1 MSKYGKAKGRNESG
15 QFAALPHQCLAHVNF
30 TRLSSRAVKMFVDLL
45 YQYNGSNNGDLTAAY
60 SILQK
65 RGWRSKETI
74 RLATHELLHFGW
86 ITLTR
91 QGGLNRTPNLYAVTF
106 NSIDECGGKLDVQSS
121 RTSSG
126 EWKQQV
132 GEWEKP
138 AKWKAI
144 DERRK
149 EKLETASKKTSVRKP
164 YLVSTESVPMNTK
177 TGT

>member
-1 MSKYGKAKGRNESG
+1 MSRYGKAKGRSESG
-15 QFAALPHQCLAHVNF
+15 QFAALPHRCLAHENY
-30 TRLSSRAVKMFVDLL
+30 TRLSSRAIRLLVDMA
-45 YQYNGSNNGDLTAAY
+45 YQYNGSNNGDLTAAP

-74 RLATHELLHFGW
+74 RLAILELLHFGW

-91 QGGLNRTPNLYAVTF
+91 QGGLNRIANLYAVTF

-121 RTSSG
+121 RTPSG

-138 AKWKAI
+138 PKWKAI

-164 YLVSTESVPMNTK
+164 YLVSTESVPMNTE

>member
-1 MSKYGKAKGRNESG
+1 MPKYGKAKGRNESG
-15 QFAALPHQCLAHVNF
+15 QFAAIPHQCLGHQNF
-30 TRLSSRAVKMFVDLL
+30 TRQSSRAVKMFIDLL

-74 RLATHELLHFGW
+74 RLATLELLHFGW

-91 QGGLNRTPNLYAVTF
+91 RGGLNRIANLYAITF
-106 NSIDECGGKLDVQSS
+106 KPIDECGGKLDARSS
-121 RTSSG
+121 NIPTG

-132 GEWEKP
+132 GKWEKP
-138 AKWKAI
+138 PRWKAI

-149 EKLETASKKTSVRKP
+149 QKLETVLKKTSVRKP

-177 TGT
+177 IGT